1 MSKNT
6 RTYILLGTVLVI
18 WGLIG
23 LKIFNAITPEA
34 PQETRIENIDFKPM
48 AAIEKDTFHI
58 VANYRDPFLG
68 TLPVA
73 KKTRPKVK
81 SVKATAPKRAIAYT
95 GSIANKD
102 RKKSVFFVT
111 IEGKQFLMKIGQTMD
126 KVKLLNGSAQTIRV
140 RYDGRTETITLQ

>member
-1 MSKNT
+1 MNKNI

-34 PQETRIENIDFKPM
+34 PQETSTESFDFKPM

-58 VANYRDPFLG
+58 VADYRDPFLG
-68 TLPVA
+68 TLPTA
-73 KKTRPKVK
+73 KKVRPKAK
-81 SVKATAPKRAIAYT
+81 TVKAQAPKRTIAYT

-102 RKKSVFFVT
+102 RKKNVFFVT
-111 IEGKQFLMKIGQTMD
+111 IEGQQFLMKIGQTMN

-140 RYDGRTETITLQ
+140 RYDGRTETIILQ